1 MWDLLGVGVLATNL
15 GDADVTSFASLGEG
29 VVAAV
34 KVLALLQ
41 RSLVG
46 IQYFTGLT
54 YLQLVL
60 EQVLLVGK
68 LAIETEEF
76 GLLL

>member
-1 MWDLLGVGVLATNL
+1 VLWDLLGVGVLATDL
-15 GDADVTSFASLGEG
+15 GDANVASFAGLGEG

-34 KVLALLQ
+34 KVLAL
-41 RSLVG
+41 
-46 IQYFTGLT
+46 
-54 YLQLVL
+54 LQLVL

-76 GLLL
+76 SLLL